1 MCEESLFT
9 WPECIH
15 LKILVTSFHT
25 LVCAVLSLVAQS
37 CLTLC
42 NRMDCSPPG
51 SSVHGDSPGK
61 NTGVV
66 CHALLQRIFLAQGQN
81 PHLMSPALAGRF
93 FYHQRHLG
101 KVKGESCSGV
111 SDSLLP
117 HGLYSPWNSPGHG
130 LEWIAFPF
138 SGDLPNPGIKSRS
151 STLQVD
157 SLPAEPQGKP
167 QNTGVGSLSLLQ

>member
-61 NTGVV
+61 NTGVG
-66 CHALLQRIFLAQGQN
+66 CH
-81 PHLMSPALAGRF
+81 
-93 FYHQRHLG
+93 
-101 KVKGESCSGV
+101 
-111 SDSLLP
+111 LP
-117 HGLYSPWNSPGHG
+117 SLYSRLAIPIFKCIGNSSIRIELLPWNSPEFINRLHFPSKLNLDSNNNNKIPSRNESFMLLRGIFSFNSTYFNYPVLPSS
-130 LEWIAFPF
+130 LE
-138 SGDLPNPGIKSRS
+138 SHL
-151 STLQVD
+151 
-157 SLPAEPQGKP
+157 
-167 QNTGVGSLSLLQ
+167 